1 MSNSVANKIRARK
14 DPNDVIYTPLKV
26 AKLMIEMCEIKE
38 NETIL
43 DCSRGG
49 GIFYDNYP
57 ENCNKDYCEITENK
71 DFFKYDKKVD
81 IICGNPPYSLWTKWI
96 EKTLKICDRF
106 CYIFGQMNLT
116 GVRLNMIKKAGFRI
130 KKFHICEIK
139 WWFGRSFIV
148 LFERSTEPSIISF
161 SEERFICECG
171 DKKCKR
177 GMTQSIS
184 GVKKKWG
191 MNECSVVKKVNKG

>member
-1 MSNSVANKIRARK
+1 MNKIANSIKSRK
-14 DPNDVIYTPLKV
+14 TPNDVIYTPKKV
-26 AKLMIEMCEIKE
+26 AELMIDLCDIKPE
-38 NETIL
+38 DKVL
-43 DCSRGG
+43 DPSKGG
-49 GIFYDNYP
+49 GIFYDNFP
-57 ENCNKDYCEITENK
+57 DCNKDYCEITENK

-81 IICGNPPYSLWTKWI
+81 IICGNPPYSLWTEWI

-116 GVRLNMIKKAGFRI
+116 TVRLNMIKKAGFRI

-177 GMTQSIS
+177 GMTESIK

-191 MNECSVVKKVNKG
+191 MNECSIKQNNNIIV